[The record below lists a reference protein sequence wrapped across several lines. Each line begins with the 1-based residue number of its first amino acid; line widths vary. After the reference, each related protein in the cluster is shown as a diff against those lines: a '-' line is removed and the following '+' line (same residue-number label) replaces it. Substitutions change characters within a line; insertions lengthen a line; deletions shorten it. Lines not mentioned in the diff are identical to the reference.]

1 MEWVFDNI
9 WILLAIAGA
18 IAQTLIKKKA
28 PSADDG
34 TAPSEETFEDPML
47 AERTRKIREDIQQ
60 KIEARRRADG
70 QMQPVPQR
78 EVVTEQMPEWMRE
91 LPPVVQEA
99 YVPPRSTRA
108 EVERLETQRHAEVL
122 EQQAA
127 LADQLRHAKATKAAL
142 PKRAAFETAISERDS
157 AQSRAR
163 GVLLGELRNPAAL
176 RRAFILREVLGPPV
190 AMKR

>member
-1 MEWVFDNI
+1 MEWVLDNI
-9 WILLAIAGA
+9 WILLAVAGA
-18 IAQTLIKKKA
+18 IAQTLMKKKA
-28 PSADDG
+28 PGADDDS
-34 TAPSEETFEDPML
+34 APSEQTFGDPML

-70 QMQPVPQR
+70 PVQPAPPR
-78 EVVTEQMPEWMRE
+78 EVVTEQMPEWIRE

-99 YVPPRSTRA
+99 FAPPRQTHA
-108 EVERLETQRHAEVL
+108 EVERLETQRHAEIL

-157 AQSRAR
+157 AQSRSR
-163 GVLLGELRNPAAL
+163 NVLLSEVRDPAAL
-176 RRAFILREVLGPPV
+176 RRAFVLREVLGPPV
-190 AMKR
+190 ALRQ